1 VSGRQKAGSIR
12 GGSMTKRGID
22 LFRISLSTVAIL
34 VIAVIMKLGA
44 PIFVK
49 IAIAGFFALLISP
62 AVKKTTRWVDNLL
75 RRVFRKYRRRS
86 DKSQSGLADVT
97 GTALV
102 LVMALSIAAVFFFLI
117 YGTMSMM
124 VSRKD
129 DMVSNVVTPVFDF
142 IENAQTN
149 WIPDIYSRL
158 GMSDFEQMPVY
169 TDSTQSDEKVPG
181 TVMEDSSFSLSSIA
195 PTAAGLVGSVSNAMF
210 NTIIIVM
217 LTVFMVN
224 GRRVFS
230 KKIRRMDAAAH
241 DRYQELLG
249 GVERIPRKYLLAKLV
264 TSALTGILIGV
275 ALVIM
280 GFQLDEAIIWGTT
293 AMVFNFIPFF
303 GSLAAGVMIAL
314 YVMSVHGIQQ
324 GVIAAAVVLVINN
337 IVSNVIEPNYFGDVL
352 PIGKVTILLS
362 VIIWGYIWG
371 LLGIFLAVPLTIII
385 KVLLEYSIGRNS
397 IVVLM
402 EV

>member
-1 VSGRQKAGSIR
+1 MTQK
-12 GGSMTKRGID
+12 KVD
-22 LFRISLSTVAIL
+22 LFKVSLGTVAVLI
-34 VIAVIMKLGA
+34 IAVIMKLGA

-62 AVKKTTRWVDNLL
+62 TVKKTTRWVDDLL

-86 DKSQSGLADVT
+86 DKSQSGLADVI

-102 LVMALSIAAVFFFLI
+102 LVMALTIASVFFFLI

-124 VSRKD
+124 LGRKD

-142 IENAQTN
+142 VETAQTE

-158 GMSDFEQMPVY
+158 GMNDLEQVPFQ
-169 TDSTQSDEKVPG
+169 TDSTVTSGKVPRS
-181 TVMEDSSFSLSSIA
+181 VVEDSSFSLSSIA
-195 PTAAGLVGSVSNAMF
+195 PTAAGLVGSVSSALF
-210 NTIIIVM
+210 NTVIIVM

-224 GRRVFS
+224 GRRIFS
-230 KKIRRMDAAAH
+230 KKIKKMDTATFQ
-241 DRYQELLG
+241 RYQELIG
-249 GVERIPRKYLLAKLV
+249 GVERVPRKYLLAKLV
-264 TSALTGILIGV
+264 TSALTGLLIGV
-275 ALVIM
+275 ALIVM
-280 GFQLDEAIIWGTT
+280 GFQPDEAIIWGTT

-324 GVIAAAVVLVINN
+324 GVIAAAVVLIINN
-337 IVSNVIEPNYFGDVL
+337 IISNVIEPNYFGDVL
-352 PIGKVTILLS
+352 PIGKVTILLC

-371 LLGIFLAVPLTIII
+371 LLGIFLAVPLTIIT
-385 KVLLEYSIGRNS
+385 KVLLEHLIGRNS
-397 IVVLM
+397 LVVLM

>member
-1 VSGRQKAGSIR
+1 
-12 GGSMTKRGID
+12 MTHKRVD
-22 LFRISLSTVAIL
+22 LFKVSLSTVAVLI
-34 VIAVIMKLGA
+34 IAVIMKLGA

-62 AVKKTTRWVDNLL
+62 TVKKTTRWVDELL

-86 DKSQSGLADVT
+86 DKSQSGLADVI

-102 LVMALSIAAVFFFLI
+102 LVMALTIASVFFFLI

-124 VSRKD
+124 VGRKD

-142 IENAQTN
+142 VEKAQTE

-158 GMSDFEQMPVY
+158 GMNDLEQVPFQA
-169 TDSTQSDEKVPG
+169 DSAVTSGKVPRP
-181 TVMEDSSFSLSSIA
+181 VVDDSSFSLSSIA
-195 PTAAGLVGSVSNAMF
+195 PTAAGLVGSVSSALF
-210 NTIIIVM
+210 NTVIIVM

-224 GRRVFS
+224 GRRIFS
-230 KKIRRMDAAAH
+230 KKIKKMDTAAYQ
-241 DRYQELLG
+241 RYQDLIG

-264 TSALTGILIGV
+264 TSALTGLLIGV
-275 ALVIM
+275 ALIVM
-280 GFQLDEAIIWGTT
+280 GFQPDEAIIWGTT

-324 GVIAAAVVLVINN
+324 GVIAAAVVLIINN
-337 IVSNVIEPNYFGDVL
+337 IVSNVIEPSYFGDVL
-352 PIGKVTILLS
+352 PIGKVTILLC
-362 VIIWGYIWG
+362 VIVWGYIWG
-371 LLGIFLAVPLTIII
+371 LLGIFLAVPLTIIT
-385 KVLLEYSIGRNS
+385 KVLLEHLIGRNS
-397 IVVLM
+397 LIVFM

>member
-1 VSGRQKAGSIR
+1 MTQK
-12 GGSMTKRGID
+12 KVD
-22 LFRISLSTVAIL
+22 LFKVSLGTVAVLI
-34 VIAVIMKLGA
+34 IAVIMKLGA

-62 AVKKTTRWVDNLL
+62 TVKKTTRWVDDLL

-86 DKSQSGLADVT
+86 DKSQSGLADVI

-102 LVMALSIAAVFFFLI
+102 LVMALTIASVFFFLI

-124 VSRKD
+124 LGRKD

-142 IENAQTN
+142 VETAQTE

-158 GMSDFEQMPVY
+158 GMNDLEQVPFQ
-169 TDSTQSDEKVPG
+169 TDSTVTSGKVPRS
-181 TVMEDSSFSLSSIA
+181 VVEDSSFSLSSIA
-195 PTAAGLVGSVSNAMF
+195 PTAAGLVGSVSSALF
-210 NTIIIVM
+210 NTVIIVM

-224 GRRVFS
+224 GRRIFS
-230 KKIRRMDAAAH
+230 KKIKKMDTATFQ
-241 DRYQELLG
+241 RYQELIG
-249 GVERIPRKYLLAKLV
+249 GVERVPRKYLLAKLV
-264 TSALTGILIGV
+264 TSALTGLLIGV
-275 ALVIM
+275 ALIVM
-280 GFQLDEAIIWGTT
+280 GFQPDEAIIWGTT

-324 GVIAAAVVLVINN
+324 GVIAAAVVLIINN

-352 PIGKVTILLS
+352 PIGKVTILLC

-371 LLGIFLAVPLTIII
+371 LLGIFLAVPLTIIT
-385 KVLLEYSIGRNS
+385 KVLLEHLIGRNS
-397 IVVLM
+397 LVVLM

>member
-1 VSGRQKAGSIR
+1 
-12 GGSMTKRGID
+12 MTEKRVD
-22 LFRISLSTVAIL
+22 LFKTSIGIVAVL

-44 PIFVK
+44 TIFVK

-62 AVKKTTRWVDNLL
+62 MVKRTTAWVDKLF
-75 RRVFRKYRRRS
+75 RRLFKKYRRRS
-86 DKSQSGLADVT
+86 DKSHSGLADVI

-102 LVMALSIAAVFFFLI
+102 LVMALFIVSVFFFLI

-124 VSRKD
+124 LERKD
-129 DMVSNVVTPVFDF
+129 DMISNVVTPVFDF
-142 IENAQTN
+142 VETAQSD
-149 WIPDIYSRL
+149 WIPDVYSRL
-158 GMSDFEQMPVY
+158 GLNQVEPIPAD
-169 TDSTQSDEKVPG
+169 
-181 TVMEDSSFSLSSIA
+181 TVQHNNKTSANLSDSSFSLSSLA
-195 PTAAGLVGSVSNAMF
+195 PTAAGFVGSLSSGLFDSV
-210 NTIIIVM
+210 IIVM

-230 KKIRRMDAAAH
+230 QKIKKMDTGTH
-241 DRYQELLG
+241 DRYQALIS

-264 TSALTGILIGV
+264 TSGLTGILIGV

-280 GFQLDEAIIWGTT
+280 GFQVEEAIIWGTT

-314 YVMSVHGIQQ
+314 YAMSVQGMQHGF
-324 GVIAAAVVLVINN
+324 IAAALVLLINN
-337 IVSNVIEPNYFGDVL
+337 VVSNVIEPNYFGDVL
-352 PIGKVTILLS
+352 PIGKVTILLC

-371 LLGIFLAVPLTIII
+371 LLGVFLAVPLTIII
-385 KVLLEYSIGRNS
+385 KVLLEHSTGRNS
-397 IVVLM
+397 IVVFM

>member
-1 VSGRQKAGSIR
+1 MTQK
-12 GGSMTKRGID
+12 KVD
-22 LFRISLSTVAIL
+22 LFKVSLGTVAVLI
-34 VIAVIMKLGA
+34 IAVIMKLGA

-62 AVKKTTRWVDNLL
+62 TVKKTTRWVDDLL

-86 DKSQSGLADVT
+86 DKSQSGLADVI

-102 LVMALSIAAVFFFLI
+102 LVMALTIASVFFFLI

-124 VSRKD
+124 LGRKD

-142 IENAQTN
+142 VETAQTE

-158 GMSDFEQMPVY
+158 GMNDLEQVPFQ
-169 TDSTQSDEKVPG
+169 TDSTVTSGKVPRS
-181 TVMEDSSFSLSSIA
+181 VVEDSSFSLSSIA
-195 PTAAGLVGSVSNAMF
+195 PTAAGLVGSVSSALF
-210 NTIIIVM
+210 NTVIIVM

-224 GRRVFS
+224 GRRIFS
-230 KKIRRMDAAAH
+230 KKIKKMDAATFQ
-241 DRYQELLG
+241 RYQELIG
-249 GVERIPRKYLLAKLV
+249 GVERVPRKYLLAKLV
-264 TSALTGILIGV
+264 TSALTGLLIGV
-275 ALVIM
+275 ALIVM
-280 GFQLDEAIIWGTT
+280 GFQPDEAIIWGTT

-324 GVIAAAVVLVINN
+324 GVIAAAVVLIINN

-352 PIGKVTILLS
+352 PIGKVTILLC

-371 LLGIFLAVPLTIII
+371 LLGIFLAVPLTIIT
-385 KVLLEYSIGRNS
+385 KVLLEHLIGRNS
-397 IVVLM
+397 LVVLM